1 MKLLLAITL
10 VAPLTGWAQVRLL
23 PRAAVPAA
31 RAEIEQVLTGV
42 MNPRL
47 LRLPAG
53 TFLYRHLRDTLGN
66 HYASPLPPGDWRL
79 AIVRA
84 VRPRWVVVRW
94 LPGSAQFAAADTAV
108 YYMPFLKGTQTIIQL

>member
-53 TFLYRHLRDTLGN
+53 TFLYRGN